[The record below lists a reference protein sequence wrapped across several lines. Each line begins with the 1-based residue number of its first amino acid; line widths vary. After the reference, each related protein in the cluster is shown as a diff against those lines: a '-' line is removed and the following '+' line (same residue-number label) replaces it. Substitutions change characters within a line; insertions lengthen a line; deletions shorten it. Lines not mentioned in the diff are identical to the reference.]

1 MANGLYCSETLPSTP
16 KLRHVS
22 TDSNSENTPP
32 ELLSVAAKTCDL
44 ICNEVLDEREMLRM
58 EKNTKCQQ
66 QRQITESYNHGPV
79 ESKID
84 LYLLND
90 DRVLQNLL
98 RNEERYLPSHPDYFS
113 TIQTEVKPH
122 FSKTE

>member
-1 MANGLYCSETLPSTP
+1 MANGLYCSETLPSTPKLRHVSTEP

-44 ICNEVLDEREMLRM
+44 VCNEVLDEKEILRM
-58 EKNTKCQQ
+58 ERNAKCHQQQQ
-66 QRQITESYNHGPV
+66 QRQLPESYSHGPV

-98 RNEERYLPSHPDYFS
+98 RNEERLVPSKSYP
-113 TIQTEVKPH
+113 V
-122 FSKTE
+122 